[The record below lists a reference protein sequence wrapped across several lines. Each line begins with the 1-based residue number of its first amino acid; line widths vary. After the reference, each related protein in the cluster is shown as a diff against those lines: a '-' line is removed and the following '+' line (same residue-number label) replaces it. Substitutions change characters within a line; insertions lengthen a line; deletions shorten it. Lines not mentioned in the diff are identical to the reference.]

1 MNERSLGYLPTLEYL
16 AKLNITLYYSDG
28 TSKSFKEVLNEIYKR
43 FEKIVNEG
51 DNRNDTR

>member
-1 MNERSLGYLPTLEYL
+1 MNERSLGYLPTLKYL

-51 DNRNDTR
+51 DNRNDAR